1 MNEFNVNRLNTN
13 GTVTSTDPGEE
24 HSPSGLFIFQKS
36 VNDSQQEKTLHYQ
49 LKAPLCVSQRY
60 EEEFFNHFHMN
71 YFGELACE
79 DLFLASVRSIRIKP
93 YKICRQLSSFYP
105 MTNDDENEYL
115 VQAII
120 R

>member
-1 MNEFNVNRLNTN
+1 MNEVNLNRLNTN
-13 GTVTSTDPGEE
+13 GTVTSTDSEE
-24 HSPSGLFIFQKS
+24 EPSSSGLFVFQQT

-49 LKAPLCVSQRY
+49 LKAPLCISQRY

-71 YFGELACE
+71 YFGELVCE
-79 DLFLASVRSIRIKP
+79 GLFLASVRSIRIKP
-93 YKICRQLSSFYP
+93 YEIRRQLSSFYLV
-105 MTNDDENEYL
+105 TNDDENEYL

>member
-24 HSPSGLFIFQKS
+24 HSPSGLFVFQKS
-36 VNDSQQEKTLHYQ
+36 VNDSQQEKILRYQ
-49 LKAPLCVSQRY
+49 LKASLCVSQRY

-79 DLFLASVRSIRIKP
+79 GLFLASVRSIRIKP